1 MFFAAIFLMLGFL
14 VLVITFELVIVKSI
28 SSVSSTGLESDT
40 LKSMSSS
47 SSTLESVMVK
57 STSSDF
63 AFFFCRISLYF
74 SVIFL
79 AAICAFLLGF
89 KVAMSPRSIIS
100 SGSLFSS
107 TTDAGTGLFS

>member
-1 MFFAAIFLMLGFL
+1 MLGFL
-14 VLVITFELVIVKSI
+14 VLVITFELVIVK
-28 SSVSSTGLESDT
+28 STGLESDT

-74 SVIFL
+74 SVTFL